1 MVTFHCRGSRGAAAA
16 LLGWTLVAAGCR
28 PAAPPAV
35 APPATFE
42 EFVFPEVPAEL
53 ERSAP
58 AAARAHAGAW
68 QRLRTGDLGGA
79 ERDLAEVLRRQ
90 PPFYP
95 AQAALGYVA
104 LARRDHRGAL
114 ERFDRVLTGHPAYRS
129 ALAGR
134 GDALVGLGREAEGL
148 ESLEAAAAS
157 APPLPALQARAEALR
172 FRLVEVTVDRARR
185 AEADGRL
192 DEARAAYERAAAMSP
207 GSAFVVRELAA
218 VERRTGRLPLAL
230 AHARRAIELDPD
242 DAAALVLLAELLEAD
257 GADAEAMA
265 AYERARQAGAT
276 IDVDGRVAQ
285 VRERL
290 ALAALPDAYR
300 AIGGSSRVTRGQLA
314 ALLGVTLRDLVA
326 RVPAK
331 EGVFVTDVRG
341 HWAATWILAVAGA
354 GAMEVYPNH
363 TFQPESIVGRGEL
376 ARVVRRVLDLVVAA
390 VPGAGRPWDAAR
402 EPFFDI
408 GPGHLDYEAA
418 SSAVA
423 AGILPMPADGRF
435 GPALAVS
442 GAEAVDA
449 VSRLEA
455 FYRRG
460 GAPSPR

>member
-1 MVTFHCRGSRGAAAA
+1 MMTFHGRGSRAAATA
-16 LLGWTLVAAGCR
+16 LLGWALVAMGCR
-28 PAAPPAV
+28 PATAPSV
-35 APPATFE
+35 APPTAFE

-53 ERSAP
+53 ERSVP
-58 AAARAHAGAW
+58 AAARAHADAW
-68 QRLRTGDLGGA
+68 QRIRAGDLAAA

-90 PPFYP
+90 PPFFP

-104 LARRDHRGAL
+104 LARRDNRGAL
-114 ERFDRVLTGHPAYRS
+114 ERFDRVLADHPAYRP

-148 ESLEAAAAS
+148 EALEAAAS
-157 APPLPALQARAEALR
+157 APPPLPAVQARADALR
-172 FRLVEVTVDRARR
+172 FRLVETTVGRARR
-185 AEADGRL
+185 AAADGRL
-192 DEARAAYERAAAMSP
+192 EEARVAYEGAVALSP
-207 GSAFVVRELAA
+207 RSAFVVRELAA
-218 VERRTGRLPLAL
+218 VERRTGRASLAL
-230 AHARRAIELDPD
+230 AHARRAVELDPED
-242 DAAALVLLAELLEAD
+242 PAALVLLAELLEAD
-257 GADAEAMA
+257 GADGEALA
-265 AYERARQAGAT
+265 AYERAGKAGAT
-276 IDVDGRVAQ
+276 IDVESRVAAL
-285 VRERL
+285 RERL
-290 ALAALPDAYR
+290 ALAAMPDAYR
-300 AIGGSSRVTRGQLA
+300 AIAGSSRVTRGQLA
-314 ALLGVTLRDLVA
+314 ALLGVRLRELLGRA
-326 RVPAK
+326 PAK
-331 EGVFVTDVRG
+331 EGVFVTDARG
-341 HWAATWILAVAGA
+341 HWAATWILAVAVA

-408 GPGHLDYEAA
+408 GAGHLDYEAA